1 MLVPDGGT
9 PHDRIPLVR
18 RGHHRPREPDLPLR
32 QACVLHRR
40 SPGCP
45 SRHEGS
51 AEPARA
57 AQAGGSPAGAQR
69 LGGEVRSSIVALA
82 AAVARKAGAERGYTA
97 PVLLAESGD
106 TTGRMYGVWGPPTVY
121 LLDRQGRLVGRAAG
135 PRAWESPAARALI
148 EALLSAPR

>member
-82 AAVARKAGAERGYTA
+82 AAVALTVAAVAAAAPDFASLQIQPYDPPKPAPAFSLPGLDGTPQTRSEER
-97 PVLLAESGD
+97 
-106 TTGRMYGVWGPPTVY
+106 R
-121 LLDRQGRLVGRAAG
+121 VGKE
-135 PRAWESPAARALI
+135 PRARA
-148 EALLSAPR
+148 

>member
-82 AAVARKAGAERGYTA
+82 AAVALTVAAVAAAA
-97 PVLLAESGD
+97 PGFASLPIQPYQPPQPAPPFSLPGLDGPPQTLESPRRQAVLLFFWA
-106 TTGRMYGVWGPPTVY
+106 TW
-121 LLDRQGRLVGRAAG
+121 
-135 PRAWESPAARALI
+135 
-148 EALLSAPR
+148 

>member
-82 AAVARKAGAERGYTA
+82 AAVALTVAAVAAAAPDFASLQIQPYEPPKPAPAFSLPGLDGTPQTLESLRGKV
-97 PVLLAESGD
+97 VLLFFWA
-106 TTGRMYGVWGPPTVY
+106 TW
-121 LLDRQGRLVGRAAG
+121 
-135 PRAWESPAARALI
+135 
-148 EALLSAPR
+148 